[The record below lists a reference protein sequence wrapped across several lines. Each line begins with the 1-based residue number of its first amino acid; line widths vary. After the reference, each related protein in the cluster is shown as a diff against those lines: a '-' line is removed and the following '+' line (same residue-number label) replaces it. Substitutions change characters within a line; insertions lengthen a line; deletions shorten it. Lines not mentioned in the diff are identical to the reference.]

1 MKSREEYQKSIFA
14 KRDALLEKRR
24 KNITK
29 ALAGTV
35 TAVLL
40 TFCVVALPRIN
51 KNLQLESIMIIPS
64 QTQTTA
70 VSETEKTAFGM
81 IFSTNDNI
89 GTINS
94 GNIPETEAAA
104 ESVEET
110 TKKSTMPAIQTAE
123 EKSPDTDGIDSAEA
137 VEESEHTEPD
147 GSDYTV
153 TPEMFA
159 EPSFSAEQIAE
170 AAFGFLSP
178 EQQSE
183 CIDPTEPEI
192 ISAASAS
199 ESFYL
204 VNFRTG
210 SEKTYQVKLNQNGL
224 ELVEINVNSE
234 KEERTAEEPLTRKP
248 GYKKN
253 KQ

>member
-40 TFCVVALPRIN
+40 TFCVAALPRIN
-51 KNLQLESIMIIPS
+51 KNLQLESVMIIPS
-64 QTQTTA
+64 QTQTTT
-70 VSETEKTAFGM
+70 VSETEETAFGM
-81 IFSTNDNI
+81 IFSTNDDI

-110 TKKSTMPAIQTAE
+110 TEKSSVPAIQNTE
-123 EKSPDTDGIDSAEA
+123 EKSPDTDDMDSAEEA
-137 VEESEHTEPD
+137 EDPESAEPD
-147 GSDYTV
+147 GADYTL

-204 VNFRTG
+204 VTFHTVNQKNF
-210 SEKTYQVKLNQNGL
+210 QVKLMQNSL
-224 ELVEINVNSE
+224 EFVEININSE
-234 KEERTAEEPLTRKP
+234 KEIRTAEETLTYKS
-248 GYKKN
+248 GYKGGS
-253 KQ
+253 Q